1 MGSPWKMPTQE
12 QCQELIDNTTSTWT
26 RINNVFGAKLTSKT
40 NTSKYIFLPEAGWW
54 DIITVDG
61 ERHDYHRTGICSY
74 WSATQYSSTY
84 SKSQSIYFSSSGGV
98 ILDSNKYHG
107 LPIRPV
113 R

>member
-1 MGSPWKMPTQE
+1 MGSPWKMPTYKQT
-12 QCQELIDNTTSTWT
+12 QDLINGTNHTWT
-26 RINNVFGAKLTSKT
+26 TINGVNGGKFTSKFKP
-40 NTSKYIFLPEAGWW
+40 NTYIFLPAAGWW

-61 ERHDYHRTGICSY
+61 EWHSYYRDGICSY

-84 SKSQSIYFSSSGGV
+84 SKSQSIYFNPNGGG
-98 ILDSNKYHG
+98 ILDAYKYHG